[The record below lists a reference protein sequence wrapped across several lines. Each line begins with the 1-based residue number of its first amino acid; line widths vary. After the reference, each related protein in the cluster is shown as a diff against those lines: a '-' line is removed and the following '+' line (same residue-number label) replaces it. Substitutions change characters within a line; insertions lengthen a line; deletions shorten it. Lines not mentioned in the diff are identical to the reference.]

1 MILIKNRP
9 SLRSLIIT
17 LCLCSKIPSK
27 YPVKLL
33 SYSIQHN
40 QRKARPVSFQFIFFT
55 GNVPR
60 TDQTIGRMR
69 FKSSRAVK
77 NIRVP
82 NGDLEC
88 MLSCYVNI
96 HFESKCYD
104 YYVKEKVINDL
115 DCHDYR
121 CSLYQASAHFIDG
134 AINLK
139 RGNAVFF
146 LRRQRK
152 TGLHFA
158 CC

>member
-1 MILIKNRP
+1 
-9 SLRSLIIT
+9 
-17 LCLCSKIPSK
+17 
-27 YPVKLL
+27 
-33 SYSIQHN
+33 
-40 QRKARPVSFQFIFFT
+40 
-55 GNVPR
+55 
-60 TDQTIGRMR
+60 
-69 FKSSRAVK
+69 
-77 NIRVP
+77 
-82 NGDLEC
+82 

-115 DCHDYR
+115 DCHDCR

-152 TGLHFA
+152 TGLRVVNQERYNKSESQLA
-158 CC
+158 LTGAYR